1 MPHTLTITQAAAE
14 IRAGRLSPL
23 ELLHACFSQIDA
35 LDSRLHAWVIVDREG
50 AENRARRLQEDLAC
64 GRYRGPMHGIPVG
77 IKDIINT
84 KGLPTAAGARHLY
97 NMAPKEDATVVARL
111 LRSGAIIPGKTV
123 TTPFACFDPAETRNP
138 WNPDHTPGGSSS
150 GSAAAVA
157 ARMCPAALGSQT
169 GGSISRP
176 AAYCGLVGL
185 KPTFG
190 RISVYGIL
198 PVSYELDHPGPFTRS
213 VADAAVILESL
224 AGKDP
229 LDPLSTDVPVGKYR
243 INPLTRPPRIGII
256 RTYFPENADETM
268 RAATHFATSRLD
280 SAGAEFTDV
289 HMPGSFAELHENHA
303 LLLAV
308 GAASVHRERY
318 DAHRDRFPPGLSEII
333 ERGRAA
339 SAVTY
344 ADARR
349 HQIAFKSEVL
359 AAFKGVD
366 LLLTPATPT
375 PAPSGLTSTGNPAFN
390 SPWSYAGLPTIVLP
404 ATCTPGGLPAGIQ
417 LVARPFAEAR
427 LLSISAWCET
437 HLEWTRTPSNLSGN

>member
-1 MPHTLTITQAAAE
+1 MPHTLTITQASAE
-14 IRAGRLSPL
+14 IRAGRLAPL
-23 ELLHACFSQIDA
+23 ELLRACFSQIDA
-35 LDSRLHAWVIVDREG
+35 LDGRLHAWVSVDREG
-50 AENRARRLQEDLAC
+50 AERSARRLQEELAH
-64 GRYRGPMHGIPVG
+64 GRYRGPLHGIPVG

-84 KGLPTAAGARHLY
+84 KGLPTAAGAKHLY
-97 NMAPKEDATVVARL
+97 NLLPKEDATVVARL
-111 LRSGAIIPGKTV
+111 RRSGAVIPGKTV

-138 WNPDHTPGGSSS
+138 WNPVHTPGGSSS

-190 RISVYGIL
+190 RISLHGIL
-198 PVSYELDHPGPFTRS
+198 PVSYNLDHPGPITRS

-229 LDPLSTDVPVGKYR
+229 LDPLSADVPIGKCR
-243 INPLTRPPRIGII
+243 IEPLTRPPRIGII
-256 RTYFPENADETM
+256 RTYFVENADETM
-268 RAATHFATSRLD
+268 RAATNDTAKRLD
-280 SAGAEFTDV
+280 SAGAEIKDV
-289 HMPGSFAELHENHA
+289 RLPESFAELHDNHA

-308 GAASVHRERY
+308 GAAAVHRERY
-318 DAHRDRFPPGLSEII
+318 DAHADRFPPGLRDIMEK
-333 ERGRAA
+333 GLAA
-339 SAVTY
+339 TAVDF
-344 ADARR
+344 AEARR
-349 HQIAFKSEVL
+349 HQIAFRSEVL

-375 PAPSGLTSTGNPAFN
+375 PAPSGLASTGNPAFN

-404 ATCTPGGLPAGIQ
+404 VTSTPGGLPAGIQ
-417 LVARPFAEAR
+417 LIARPFAETR
-427 LLSISAWCET
+427 LLSISAWCESL
-437 HLEWTRTPSNLSGN
+437 LEWTRTPSILCGN

>member
-35 LDSRLHAWVIVDREG
+35 LDNRLRAWVNVDREG
-50 AENRARRLQEDLAC
+50 AEHRARRLQEELAR
-64 GRYRGPMHGIPVG
+64 GRYRGLLHGIPVG

-97 NMAPKEDATVVARL
+97 NVAPKEDATVVARL
-111 LRSGAIIPGKTV
+111 RRSGAVIPGKTV

-190 RISVYGIL
+190 RISLYGIL

-213 VADAAVILESL
+213 VADAAVILECL

-229 LDPLSTDVPVGKYR
+229 LDPLCADVPAGEFR
-243 INPLTRPPRIGII
+243 IDPLTRPPRIGII
-256 RTYFPENADETM
+256 RTYFPEYTDEIM
-268 RAATHFATSRLD
+268 RAATDDAVGRLA
-280 SAGAEFTDV
+280 SAGAEFTQV
-289 HMPGSFAELHENHA
+289 QMPGSFEDLHENHA

-308 GAASVHRERY
+308 GAASVHGERY
-318 DAHRDRFPPGLSEII
+318 DAHRDAFPPGLCEIM

-339 SAVTY
+339 SAVDY
-344 ADARR
+344 ARARR
-349 HQIAFKSEVL
+349 HQIAFKSEIL
-359 AAFKGVD
+359 ATFEGVD

-390 SPWSYAGLPTIVLP
+390 SPWSYAGLPTTVLP
-404 ATCTPGGLPAGIQ
+404 AFCTLDGLPAGIQ
-417 LVARPFAEAR
+417 LVARPFAEVR
-427 LLSISAWCET
+427 LLSISAWCES
-437 HLEWTRTPSNLSGN
+437 HLEWTRTPSILSGD

>member
-1 MPHTLTITQAAAE
+1 MPHALSITQAAEE
-14 IRAGRLSPL
+14 IRSGRLSPV
-23 ELLHACFSQIDA
+23 ELLHACFSRIDA
-35 LDSRLHAWVIVDREG
+35 LDGQLHAWVNLDREG
-50 AENRARRLQEDLAC
+50 AERDARGLQEELAR
-64 GRYRGPMHGIPVG
+64 GRYRGPLHGIPVG
-77 IKDIINT
+77 IKDIIDV

-97 NMAPKEDATVVARL
+97 NRVPDEDAAVVARL
-111 LRSGAIIPGKTV
+111 RRSGAVIPGKTV

-190 RISVYGIL
+190 RISLRGIL

-213 VADAAVILESL
+213 VGDAAVILQSL
-224 AGKDP
+224 AGRDP
-229 LDPLSTDVPVGKYR
+229 LDPLSADVPVETCR
-243 INPLTRPPRIGII
+243 IEPPPRSPRVGVI
-256 RTYFPENADETM
+256 RTYFPDNADETM
-268 RAATHFATSRLD
+268 RAATDGAIDRLA
-280 SAGAEFTDV
+280 SEGAEFTSV
-289 HMPGSFAELHENHA
+289 QMPGSFAELHDNHA

-308 GAASVHRERY
+308 GAASVHEERY
-318 DAHRDRFPPGLSEII
+318 DAHPDAFPPGLCEIM

-339 SAVTY
+339 DAVDY
-344 ADARR
+344 ARARR

-359 AAFKGVD
+359 AAFEGVD

-375 PAPSGLTSTGNPAFN
+375 PAPPGLTSTGSPAFN

-404 ATCTPGGLPAGIQ
+404 AACASAGLPAAIQ
-417 LVARPFAEAR
+417 LVARPFAENR
-427 LLSISAWCET
+427 LLSISAWCEAR
-437 HLEWTRTPSNLSGN
+437 LEWNRAPSIVSIH